1 MAISTTT
8 ALIISAVV
16 AAVGAG
22 TSAYS
27 SIKQGEAQKEAA
39 EENAKIAE
47 ANARAA
53 QEKAAYDE
61 EMHRERVKKILK
73 SQRALYGA
81 SGVDMEGTPMI
92 VQADTMEQ
100 GELDALAI
108 RRGGDVAAAEQRSMA
123 RLYKMQGKSA
133 LKQGYYSAGS
143 SLLGSGSS
151 IIGKFA

>member
-16 AAVGAG
+16 AAAAAG
-22 TSAYS
+22 TTAYS
-27 SIKQGEAQKEAA
+27 QVQQGKAQEKAA
-39 EENAKIAE
+39 EENVKIAE
-47 ANARAA
+47 ANAKAQ

-61 EMHRERVKKILK
+61 EVHRERVKKILK

-81 SGVDMEGTPMI
+81 SGVDMEGSPMM

-123 RLYKMQGKSA
+123 RLYKMQGKAA
-133 LKQGYYSAGS
+133 LKQGYYSAGG
-143 SLLGSGSS
+143 SLLGAGSS
-151 IIGKFA
+151 IAGKFA